1 MKCSYCGTKL
11 NPSTKFCSNCGKA
24 FFPAENE
31 PEPRALSDDPTP
43 AALGRIKLRTRLN
56 RLGLAAVVLVF
67 VGVAYTFSNPDDSDL
82 VAESQT
88 TATTQSASARPSVT
102 PELAWYPSGFQE
114 LTSEVAYKRFPEGT
128 ADCGYSSA
136 HACYQVY
143 VTTKRACSLFV
154 KVNFT
159 VNDLVIDDSLDSADV
174 PAGGQAVLTFVSF
187 ETSKY
192 QGSKQVK
199 FTEVTCY

>member
-11 NPSTKFCSNCGKA
+11 NQSAKFCANCGKA
-24 FFPAENE
+24 FLPAENE
-31 PEPRALSDDPTP
+31 PEPQALSDDPTP
-43 AALGRIKLRTRLN
+43 VALRWTKLRIR
-56 RLGLAAVVLVF
+56 RKWLGLAAAVLVY
-67 VGVAYTFSNPDDSDL
+67 VGVAYTFSNSDDS
-82 VAESQT
+82 ESQR

-102 PELAWYPSGFQE
+102 REVAWYPAGFQE
-114 LTSEVAYKRFPEGT
+114 LTSEVAYKQFPKGT

-136 HACYQVY
+136 HSCYQIY
-143 VTTKRACSLFV
+143 VTTRRACSLFV

-187 ETSKY
+187 ETPKY
-192 QGSKQVK
+192 EGSKSVK